1 MGGAIIDILS
11 HNLNTQEN
19 LSEPSQGSLEQE
31 RIADIEKKKYQKEET
46 SDDDAE
52 SILRIDPVLIRS
64 MTPMSLLGGG
74 DKDDECDS
82 AKIKKKMDKMMKGLK
97 RQRKTLQIDSD

>member
-1 MGGAIIDILS
+1 
-11 HNLNTQEN
+11 
-19 LSEPSQGSLEQE
+19 
-31 RIADIEKKKYQKEET
+31 
-46 SDDDAE
+46 
-52 SILRIDPVLIRS
+52 
-64 MTPMSLLGGG
+64 MSLLGGG